1 LNIHALPPVIAAVAY
16 LLIGIFIYAREKPN
30 PVNRAFA
37 IMLICVSSWNI
48 EWAVL
53 LTAPDADFALLWG
66 DIFRIGLLF
75 IPPSFLHFALSF
87 THPQGISPRSKKII
101 FGFYLLSCFFVGI
114 NWNRHFRGDVVS
126 FHWGYHFN
134 AGPLYFFFGLQ
145 LAMAI
150 LLSFFYLIQGYRSA
164 DGYQRH
170 RLKYFFLA
178 IGVSFVLGTLN
189 FLPFFGLQVYPF
201 GSIAV
206 TVGLFIAAYSV
217 VQHRLMDVSMFM
229 AKGLSYILCFA
240 ILAIPYFFLMLLLEN
255 YFFNR
260 TDISFSVVLILLGV
274 TSILLFGILKVRMD
288 QALRQIIIKD
298 KYNYHQI
305 LRDFSRRL
313 VNIVDLDRLL
323 NMLADT
329 IEKSMGVEKISIFLL
344 DTEKDL
350 FRPRLI
356 RGSSKAETVK
366 ISEPVIQFLQ
376 DRREAILRIELDWVE
391 KKPVSEELAAVLSQF
406 QAEVFL
412 PLIFMDRLIGFI
424 NLGPKPEQQIYYP
437 EDLNLLYPLANQ
449 VAIAIENSNLYESL
463 KKSQTIIRRADRL
476 ASLGTLIASLAHEI
490 RNPLVSIKTFTQ
502 LLPERIE
509 DEEFRNYFLK
519 VASGEIDRLTG
530 LINELLGFARP
541 SEPRLE
547 GEDINALIDK
557 MEVLIATEARK
568 KDVTLHKNYAVNLP
582 QVRVDAEQIKQ
593 VLLNILLN
601 AIQAIRG
608 EGRIWIETR
617 VVQVP
622 LVEKPEPFIQIEVR
636 DTGVGIPQENLER
649 IFDPFFSTRPE
660 GSGLGLAISHQIIH
674 DHRGF
679 ITVESEVGKGTSF
692 KIHLPLKT
700 GGIGVIQK
708 QSPALAR

>member
-1 LNIHALPPVIAAVAY
+1 MNIHALPPIIAAVTY
-16 LLIGIFIYAREKPN
+16 LLIGIFIYARERRN

-53 LTAPDADFALLWG
+53 LAAPDPDFALLWG

-87 THPQGISPRSKKII
+87 THPQGISPRSRKIVL
-101 FGFYLLSCFFVGI
+101 GFYLLSCFFVGI
-114 NWNRHFRGDVVS
+114 NWSRYFRGDVVA

-134 AGPLYFFFGLQ
+134 AGPLYFLFGLQ
-145 LAMAI
+145 FAMAM
-150 LLSFFYLIQGYRSA
+150 LLSFYFMIHGYQSA

-170 RLKYFFLA
+170 RLKYFFMA
-178 IGVSFVLGTLN
+178 IGVSFILGSLN

-229 AKGLSYILCFA
+229 SKGLSYILSFA
-240 ILAIPYFFLMLLLEN
+240 ILAIPYFFLILLLEK

-260 TDISFSVVLILLGV
+260 NDIPFTLILILLGV
-274 TSILLFGILKVRMD
+274 TSILIFGVLKVRMD
-288 QALRQIIIKD
+288 RALRQIIIGE

-313 VNIVDLDRLL
+313 VTIVDLDRLL

-329 IEKSMGVEKISIFLL
+329 IEKSMGVENISIFLL
-344 DTEKDL
+344 DLEKGF
-350 FRPRLI
+350 FRARLI
-356 RGSSKAETVK
+356 RGSSKDETVK

-391 KKPVSEELAAVLSQF
+391 KKTVADERSAVLRQF
-406 QAEVFL
+406 EAEVFL
-412 PLIFMDRLIGFI
+412 PLIFMDRMIGFI
-424 NLGPKPEQQIYYP
+424 NLGPKAERKIYYP

-449 VAIAIENSNLYESL
+449 VAIAIENSNLYDSL

-519 VASGEIDRLTG
+519 VASGEIDRLTA

-568 KDVTLHKNYAVNLP
+568 KDVTLHKNYAADLP
-582 QVRVDAEQIKQ
+582 QIRIDAEQIKQ

-601 AIQAIRG
+601 ALQAIRG
-608 EGRIWIETR
+608 EGQIWIETR

-679 ITVESEVGKGTSF
+679 ITVESEVGKGTSI

-700 GGIGVIQK
+700 GGIGVIQR